1 MMAVEKEIVIEFS
14 KMLTEHVNSLWE
26 IAGGLVIVEILMVAH
41 TLAAQKLPFSKSKVS
56 WTLLLSGISSAAS
69 FVCGYLANAAALAN
83 FQSFA
88 AGTGEWS
95 PSWWAEFFNLLQLT
109 TLSIAFLIFAFAFL
123 FYSSILA
130 ESLIKSVPAISGSI
144 KSRQSQSSRC
154 SSASRRCA
162 IRAGACPG
170 PGPPAAHPEWHQRK
184 LKAHRSVL
192 EGLQRFYPVT
202 SRALARQ

>member
-130 ESLIKSVPAISGSI
+130 ESLIKSLPTE
-144 KSRQSQSSRC
+144 K
-154 SSASRRCA
+154 
-162 IRAGACPG
+162 
-170 PGPPAAHPEWHQRK
+170 
-184 LKAHRSVL
+184 
-192 EGLQRFYPVT
+192 
-202 SRALARQ
+202 